1 MFDTVVSA
9 VYGAATSAVSTL
21 LADALVDVYN
31 MIDKIVYVGGK
42 RDDCIC
48 LSSEEIKTPFHVG
61 RLWEEALVIQQRLW
75 LWMCFPGCDRRI
87 FTTLLTFIII
97 CL

>member
-1 MFDTVVSA
+1 MMFDTVVSA

-75 LWMCFPGCDRRI
+75 LWMCFPGCDSRNMLRLCS
-87 FTTLLTFIII
+87 FSP
-97 CL
+97 

>member
-1 MFDTVVSA
+1 MMFDMVVST
-9 VYGAATSAVSTL
+9 VYGAVTSAVSTL

-48 LSSEEIKTPFHVG
+48 LSSEEINDFGFGCAFQAATEEYL
-61 RLWEEALVIQQRLW
+61 RLCSLSS
-75 LWMCFPGCDRRI
+75 
-87 FTTLLTFIII
+87 
-97 CL
+97 